1 MQFNPQDER
10 ELRGAMLL
18 TPGEYDFEVVK
29 GKDAISKSSGNEM
42 IALTLRVFPN
52 DDGSPRLIND
62 YLVPGSSMGE
72 LKINRFCHAVG
83 LQDVYF
89 SGELTGI
96 ACEGAAGRCKIT
108 VRASE
113 EYGDQNSVKDYIVPV
128 ADEYAQDV
136 PVEPAP
142 KATKAKP
149 KKKAEPLAD
158 DLAAAAVADPDIPF

>member
-18 TPGEYDFEVVK
+18 TPGEYEFEVVK

-96 ACEGAAGRCKIT
+96 ACDGAAGRCKLTIQ
-108 VRASE
+108 VSE
-113 EYGDQNSVKDYIVPV
+113 EYGDKNTVRDYIVPV
-128 ADEYAQDV
+128 ADVDEYAQDV
-136 PVEPAP
+136 PEPP
-142 KATKAKP
+142 KATKAKS

-158 DLAAAAVADPDIPF
+158 DLASAAVADPDIPF

>member
-10 ELRGAMLL
+10 ELKGAMLL
-18 TPGEYDFEVVK
+18 TPGEYDFEVAK
-29 GKDAISKSSGNEM
+29 AKDAISKSSGNEM

-52 DDGSPRLIND
+52 DDGNPRLIND
-62 YLVPGSSMGE
+62 YLVPGSTMGE

-96 ACEGAAGRCKIT
+96 ACEGVAGRCKLTIQF
-108 VRASE
+108 SE
-113 EYGDQNSVKDYIVPV
+113 EYGDKNTVRDYIVPV

-136 PVEPAP
+136 PTEPVP
-142 KATKAKP
+142 KAKSKAK
-149 KKKAEPLAD
+149 KKSEPLQD
-158 DLAAAAVADPDIPF
+158 DLASAAVADPDIPF